1 MEVVLTMDVVMMQI
15 LQRILSR
22 VGDGLLLQA
31 VLEHAADVVQP
42 VRAGQVTA

>member
-22 VGDGLLLQA
+22 VGDGLLLQPFLSMLRMLCSRFA
-31 VLEHAADVVQP
+31 P
-42 VRAGQVTA
+42 VR